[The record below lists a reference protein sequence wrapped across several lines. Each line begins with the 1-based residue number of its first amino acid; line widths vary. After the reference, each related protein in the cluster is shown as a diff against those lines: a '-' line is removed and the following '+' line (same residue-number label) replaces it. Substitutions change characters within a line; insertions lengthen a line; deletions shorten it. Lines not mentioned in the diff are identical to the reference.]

1 MKMLLLKLAFLN
13 VFKEKIRAFLTIGG
27 IAIGVAIMVFMI
39 GLGEGLQAFVTS
51 QINQTGLRD
60 VITVES
66 KNSRQL
72 LLDQSAFSKI
82 QSITGVSNVEAVIN
96 TSGLVT
102 YNGVSLTVPIY
113 AVTPNYFDLVPAKVT
128 DGTLTETLAPN
139 AHTIIFSSGALKAFS
154 AVGSPVGK
162 NAAVIATINKDLA
175 SNQSEDSR
183 QLNRTSFTVKG
194 VVERG
199 QSPIVYVP
207 AGFFQKQGATNFS
220 ELKVRVSY
228 PEKMKEVR
236 ESIEQLGYQTTNIQD
251 SIDQIDRVFKVIQSI
266 LIAFSIVTILITIF
280 GTINTISIQLV
291 EETQQIGFLRIMGIK
306 SEHVK
311 ILFILQS
318 VIIAVSGTILGIIG
332 GLIMGLFSNELVSSV
347 ALQDIGVNQGISI
360 FQIPVP
366 RIILMLVLS
375 GMLGWVIG
383 LLPARRAMKI
393 KPLDALKS

>member
-1 MKMLLLKLAFLN
+1 MKLLLLKLAFLN

-39 GLGEGLQAFVTS
+39 GLGEGLRAFVTS

-82 QSITGVSNVEAVIN
+82 QSITGVSSVEAVIN

-113 AVTPNYFDLVPAKVT
+113 AVTPNYFDLVPANVT
-128 DGTLTETLAPN
+128 DGALKDTLATN
-139 AHTIIFSSGALKAFS
+139 AHTIIMSSGAMKAFS
-154 AVGSPVGK
+154 AVGSPINK
-162 NAAVIATINKDLA
+162 NASVIATMNKDLA
-175 SNQSEDSR
+175 SNQTEDTR

-280 GTINTISIQLV
+280 GTINTIAIQLV

-311 ILFILQS
+311 LLFILQS
-318 VIIAVSGTILGIIG
+318 VIIAVSGTILGTIG
-332 GLIMGLFSNELVSSV
+332 GLILGIFSNELVSSV
-347 ALQDIGVNQGISI
+347 ALKDVGVNQGISI